1 MKQKTQLIEE
11 ISLIII
17 QFLTM
22 INYELDLRILALKKK
37 KKLDL
42 RIFQTYMIK
51 KNHKLT
57 VMLTLKKKL

>member
-37 KKLDL
+37 KKQNL

>member
-37 KKLDL
+37 KK
-42 RIFQTYMIK
+42 
-51 KNHKLT
+51 KN
-57 VMLTLKKKL
+57 